1 MSIKQ
6 TLFSGCLVALLG
18 AEATAQAPPE
28 DDDQQQTECPEFV
41 RGSTLSVKK
50 VDRGVQLTIATP
62 RPKNVRLL
70 RAMTY
75 QAAGYIESQQRAP
88 SSEDDTVQE
97 GLPPLDLTVA
107 DIAGGAR
114 VSILAVNKSD
124 VAMVRE
130 QANKLQQLWRF
141 NVCVNGSQMRA

>member
-1 MSIKQ
+1 MFTKQ

-18 AEATAQAPPE
+18 AEALAQSPLDD
-28 DDDQQQTECPEFV
+28 DDDQQAAECPAFV
-41 RGSTLSVKK
+41 RGSTLSVRK

-62 RPKNVRLL
+62 RPNNVRLL

-75 QAAGYIESQQRAP
+75 QAAGYIETQQRGP
-88 SSEDDTVQE
+88 GEDTDTE
-97 GLPPLDLTVA
+97 GLPPLDLAVA

-114 VSILAVNKSD
+114 ISILAVNKSD
-124 VAMVRE
+124 VAVVRE

>member
-1 MSIKQ
+1 MFTKQ

-18 AEATAQAPPE
+18 AEALAQSPLE
-28 DDDQQQTECPEFV
+28 DDDQQEADCPAFV
-41 RGSTLSVKK
+41 RGSTLSVRK

-62 RPKNVRLL
+62 RPNNVRLL

-75 QAAGYIESQQRAP
+75 QAAGYIETQQRGP
-88 SSEDDTVQE
+88 GEDADAE
-97 GLPPLDLTVA
+97 GLPPLDLAVA

-114 VSILAVNKSD
+114 ISILAVNKSD
-124 VAMVRE
+124 VAVVRE
-130 QANKLQQLWRF
+130 QANKLQRLWRF